1 MKQKRLPI
9 ISKAKD
15 VVYTPDDIAK
25 DIVSHFAPSGKVLE
39 PCRGDGAF
47 YRHLPADSYWCEIA
61 EGKDFFQWNE
71 RVDWIVSNPP
81 FSIFA
86 NWMRHSFEISDNI
99 VYLLPITK
107 VFNSYTLIQL
117 IYSWG
122 GIKEVYVIGGGSML
136 KSERLGFAIG
146 AVHFVKGYE
155 GGINIAFRQSA
166 EHRLHLTAFGDGTA
180 AVNPLLGGTQAEVP
194 SATFGGW

>member
-1 MKQKRLPI
+1 MKQKHLPT

-47 YRHLPADSYWCEIA
+47 YRHLPAGSYWCEIA

-86 NWMRHSFEISDNI
+86 NWMRHSFAISDNI

-107 VFNSYTLIQL
+107 VFNSYTMIQL

-166 EHRLHLTAFGDGTA
+166 EHRLHLTAFGVGTA
-180 AVNPLLGGTQAEVP
+180 GEIPLQSSLFVDDLPATIGGR
-194 SATFGGW
+194 